1 MLKNKK
7 FLFLTAFLAFML
19 IFAVA
24 CGDGNGDDDTGD
36 DGDDVE
42 VDVDV
47 DDDDDDDNGDA
58 DDDGDDEADAG
69 DDDGDVAAGG
79 DVGVTGA
86 SDEIILGTGGEI
98 PSLDPHAQNMLAASQ
113 ILYHTMETLVNQDV
127 NLEIYPGL
135 AESWEQLDDLRWQFN
150 LRDDVYF
157 HNGNKL
163 TAEDVAFSL
172 SRGADAPQVAAVIGM
187 IDADGIEVVD
197 DYTVIIGTEEPFAPF
212 LNHVAHNSAAIM
224 CAETVGDSPVGETD
238 NELIVGSG
246 PYQVIENISGDRLV
260 LERWDDFHGEA
271 PNMRLITFR
280 IIPDHSAR
288 TMALETGD
296 VDAIL
301 AAQPTD
307 HARLIDDPNIEMHAV
322 MGLSMDYVVMNN
334 EFIPDARVRQ
344 AINYAL
350 DTEEIV
356 EITTEGTGIYT
367 GGFVNSLTF
376 GHNPDFEG
384 FPFDIDRA
392 RELLIEAGYS
402 GESGAG
408 DIEIELYA
416 NTESPSRLQA
426 VEIIQAQLRE
436 VGIDIEIQTMEFN
449 AMNELLQDRQLY
461 MATLGWG
468 TVTGDADYALFPL
481 FHSDSHS
488 PGTNHALLD
497 NAELDELIELGR
509 TSTDEDE
516 RIEAYWAAQEIL
528 REEAPWI
535 ILHNAE
541 IRVFSQNN
549 LQGFTPMP
557 HQGHIWGTVYFGD

>member
-7 FLFLTAFLAFML
+7 FMFLTAFLAFML
-19 IFAVA
+19 IFAAA
-24 CGDGNGDDDTGD
+24 CGDDNGDDAAD
-36 DGDDVE
+36 DNGDDVE
-42 VDVDV
+42 VDY
-47 DDDDDDDNGDA
+47 DDDDNGDDDNGDVDE
-58 DDDGDDEADAG
+58 DDDDETDAG
-69 DDDGDVAAGG
+69 DGDDVAAGG
-79 DVGVTGA
+79 AVGVSGA
-86 SDEIILGTGGEI
+86 ADEIIIGTGGEI

-127 NLEIYPGL
+127 NLDIHPGL

-172 SRGADAPQVAAVIGM
+172 RRGADAPQVAAVIGM
-187 IDADGIEVVD
+187 VDAENIEVVD
-197 DYTVIIGTEEPFAPF
+197 DYTVIIATDEPFAPF
-212 LNHVAHNSAAIM
+212 LNHMAHNAAAIM
-224 CAETVGDSPVGETD
+224 CSETVGDITPEDSE
-238 NELIVGSG
+238 NEDIVGSG
-246 PYQVIENISGDRLV
+246 PYQVIENVSGDRLIM
-260 LERWDDFHGEA
+260 ERWEDYHGEL

-301 AAQPTD
+301 TAQTTD
-307 HARLIDDPNIEMHAV
+307 HERLMADANIEMHAV
-322 MGLSMDYVVMNN
+322 MGLSMDYIVINT
-334 EFIPDARVRQ
+334 EFVPDARVRQ
-344 AINYAL
+344 AMNYAL
-350 DTEEIV
+350 NTEEIV
-356 EITTEGTGIYT
+356 AITTDNTGIYT
-367 GGFVNSLTF
+367 GAFVNSLTF

-384 FPFDIDRA
+384 FPFDIERA

-416 NTESPSRLQA
+416 NTESPSRTQA
-426 VEIIQAQLRE
+426 VEIIQAQLND

-449 AMNELLQDRQLY
+449 AMNELLQERQLY

-509 TSTDEDE
+509 SSTDEDE
-516 RIEAYWAAQEIL
+516 RLEAYWAAQDIL

-535 ILHNAE
+535 ILHNAQ

-549 LQGFTPMP
+549 LAGFTAMP
-557 HQGHIWGTVYFGD
+557 HQGHMWSDVYFTE

>member
-7 FLFLTAFLAFML
+7 FMFLAAFLAFML
-19 IFAVA
+19 IFAAA
-24 CGDGNGDDDTGD
+24 CGDDNGDDTGD

-42 VDVDV
+42 EVEENG
-47 DDDDDDDNGDA
+47 DDDNGDDE
-58 DDDGDDEADAG
+58 DDNGDDEADAG
-69 DDDGDVAAGG
+69 DGDAAAGG
-79 DVGVTGA
+79 GVGVTGTA
-86 SDEIILGTGGEI
+86 DEIIIGTGGEI

-127 NLEIYPGL
+127 NLQIYPGI

-172 SRGADAPQVAAVIGM
+172 RRGADAPQVAAVIGM
-187 IDADGIEVVD
+187 VDAEGIEVVD
-197 DYTVIIGTEEPFAPF
+197 DYTVIIATDEPFAPF
-212 LNHVAHNSAAIM
+212 LNHMAHNSAAIM
-224 CAETVGDSPVGETD
+224 CSETVGDIGPEDSE
-238 NELIVGSG
+238 NEDIVGSG
-246 PYQVIENISGDRLV
+246 PYQVIENVSGDRLIM
-260 LERWDDFHGEA
+260 ERWDEFHGEL

-301 AAQPTD
+301 TAQTTD
-307 HARLIDDPNIEMHAV
+307 HERLIADPNIELHSI
-322 MGLSMDYVVMNN
+322 MGLSMDYVVINT
-334 EFIPDARVRQ
+334 EFVPDARVRQ
-344 AINYAL
+344 AMNYAL
-350 DTEEIV
+350 NTEEIV
-356 EITTEGTGIYT
+356 AITTDNTGIYT
-367 GGFVNSLTF
+367 GAFVNSITF

-384 FPFDIDRA
+384 FPYDPDRA
-392 RELLIEAGYS
+392 RVLLQEAGYS

-408 DIEIELYA
+408 DIEIELFA
-416 NTESPSRLQA
+416 NTESPSRTQA

-449 AMNELLQDRQLY
+449 AMNELLQERQLY

-481 FHSDSHS
+481 FHSNSHS

-509 TSTDEDE
+509 SSTDEAE

-549 LQGFTPMP
+549 ISGFTAMP
-557 HQGHIWGTVYFGD
+557 HQGHLWGNVVFTD